1 MHSRAIDD
9 MDLEFHSTSQP
20 TSAVKGHHS
29 EDDGD
34 CEVHQ
39 SHMIWSTLTRGKLTW
54 KVPMD
59 RVNSVLHQTR
69 RHETRGRFMSANL
82 NIAGCFGLH
91 MEFWPG
97 GHPAAHEGFSTIA
110 VRARRIGDIE
120 AKCTL
125 DLEGCNM
132 MRTWIVGRD
141 KMEKSW
147 FFTNWVQIH
156 KFSECIQ
163 PDNTLQIIF
172 CIDVYEVRRE
182 FDLPA
187 SDNSFEALFDNG
199 YESDVDIICKD
210 KTFNCHKCVLGF
222 KSEVF
227 QKMFKHHMEESL
239 TNNVAIED
247 IDARSLEIFLRF
259 LYSSKLPSNMD
270 QRTIEAVM
278 LCADKYGVESL
289 VVETLGKLLG
299 NVSIDTAASAYVKV
313 MKYESI
319 YQARGFKANLLDFIS
334 RNLKAVCNTPG
345 WKEAQITHPK
355 ISRELIDHLA
365 QRETQVSAS
374 SEGFP
379 TYTSKRD
386 RT

>member
-1 MHSRAIDD
+1 
-9 MDLEFHSTSQP
+9 MDIEYQSVPGGSLRIHRTE
-20 TSAVKGHHS
+20 
-29 EDDGD
+29 EDGV

-59 RVNSVLHQTR
+59 RVNQVLHQTR
-69 RHETRGRFMSANL
+69 RHETRGRFMSASL

-156 KFSECIQ
+156 KFNECVQ
-163 PDNTLQIIF
+163 PDHTLQIIF
-172 CIDVYEVRRE
+172 CIDVYEVRPE

-187 SDNSFEALFDNG
+187 TDQSLIETLFDTG
-199 YESDVDIICKD
+199 SFSDIDIFCSD
-210 KTFNCHKCVLGF
+210 KTFHCHKCVLALH
-222 KSEVF
+222 SQVF
-227 QKMFKHHMEESL
+227 ERMFQSNMREDIDNTIE
-239 TNNVAIED
+239 IED
-247 IDARSLEIFLRF
+247 IDAKSLELFLRF
-259 LYSSKLPSNMD
+259 LYSFKLPSNLD
-270 QRTIEAVM
+270 AKSLSDVM
-278 LCADKYGVESL
+278 LCADKYGVEAL
-289 VVETLGKLLG
+289 VVESLGKLLG
-299 NVSIDTAASAYVKV
+299 VISIETSAMAYVKV
-313 MKYESI
+313 VQYASVL
-319 YQARGFKANLLDFIS
+319 QARGFKSKLQDFIG

-345 WKEAQITHPK
+345 WKHATEQYPE
-355 ISRELIDHLA
+355 ISQHMIEYLA
-365 QRETQVSAS
+365 TRETQVSADGS
-374 SEGFP
+374 FP
-379 TYTSKRD
+379 VLTSKRD

>member
-1 MHSRAIDD
+1 M
-9 MDLEFHSTSQP
+9 MP
-20 TSAVKGHHS
+20 TREPTYNQRTIEH
-29 EDDGD
+29 DGV

-39 SHMIWSTLTRGKLTW
+39 SHMIWSTLTRGQLTW

-59 RVNSVLHQTR
+59 KVNEVLHHPR

-132 MRTWIVGRD
+132 MRTWIVSRD

-156 KFSECIQ
+156 KFPECVQ
-163 PDNTLQIIF
+163 QDNTLQIIF
-172 CIDVYEVRRE
+172 CIDVYEVRPE

-187 SDNSFEALFDNG
+187 TDNSIIGRLFDTG
-199 YESDVDIICKD
+199 IQSDVDIYTPTTQC
-210 KTFNCHKCVLGF
+210 FSCHKCILACH
-222 KSEVF
+222 SPVF
-227 QKMFKHHMEESL
+227 EKMFQHEMEESL
-239 TNNVAIED
+239 NNVVEIDD
-247 IDARSLEIFLRF
+247 IDPATVEIFLRY
-259 LYSSKLPSNMD
+259 LYTFKLSSNLTPQTLES
-270 QRTIEAVM
+270 VM
-278 LCADKYGVESL
+278 LCADKYAVEPL
-289 VVETLGKLLG
+289 VVEALGKLIG
-299 NVSIDTAASAYVKV
+299 NVNIDTAAAAYVKAV
-313 MKYESI
+313 QYTNVL
-319 YQARGFKANLLDFIS
+319 QARGFKQKLIDFIG
-334 RNLKAVCNTPG
+334 RNLNEVCNTPG
-345 WKEAQITHPK
+345 WLRAKKIHPTICEDLVAFLATREA
-355 ISRELIDHLA
+355 
-365 QRETQVSAS
+365 QVSAT
-374 SEGFP
+374 SEFP
-379 TYTSKRD
+379 VLTSKRD

>member
-1 MHSRAIDD
+1 
-9 MDLEFHSTSQP
+9 MDVEFQSVPGGNLRIHKTEQ
-20 TSAVKGHHS
+20 
-29 EDDGD
+29 DGI

-59 RVNSVLHQTR
+59 RVSDVLHQTR

-156 KFSECIQ
+156 KFNECVQ
-163 PDNTLQIIF
+163 PDHTLQIIF
-172 CIDVYEVRRE
+172 CIDVYEVRPE

-187 SDNSFEALFDNG
+187 TENSIIGSLFDTG
-199 YESDVDIICKD
+199 LMSDVDICCSD
-210 KTFNCHKCVLGF
+210 KTFQCHKCILAMHS
-222 KSEVF
+222 KVF
-227 QKMFKHHMEESL
+227 ERMLNSNMEESL
-239 TNNVAIED
+239 SNTVEIDD
-247 IDARSLEIFLRF
+247 IDSKSLEIFLRF
-259 LYSSKLPSNMD
+259 LYTFKLPSNMTA
-270 QRTIEAVM
+270 QTAEAVM
-278 LCADKYGVESL
+278 LCADKYGVEPL
-289 VVETLGKLLG
+289 VVEALGRLLG
-299 NVSIDTAASAYVKV
+299 VVSIDTAATAYVKV
-313 MKYESI
+313 VQYGSVL
-319 YQARGFKANLLDFIS
+319 QARGFKAKLLDFIG
-334 RNLKAVCNTPG
+334 RNLKAVCNTSG
-345 WKEAQITHPK
+345 WKHATTTYPQISQDM
-355 ISRELIDHLA
+355 IEYLA
-365 QRETQVSAS
+365 TRETQVSAS
-374 SEGFP
+374 GSFP
-379 TYTSKRD
+379 VLTSKRD

>member
-1 MHSRAIDD
+1 MISSKSSD
-9 MDLEFHSTSQP
+9 MDVEFQTVPGGKLRIH
-20 TSAVKGHHS
+20 KS
-29 EDDGD
+29 EEDGV

-59 RVNSVLHQTR
+59 RVTQVLHQSR

-97 GHPAAHEGFSTIA
+97 GHPAAHDGFSTIA

-156 KFSECIQ
+156 KFNECVQ
-163 PDNTLQIIF
+163 PDHTLQIIF
-172 CIDVYEVRRE
+172 CIDVYEVRPE
-182 FDLPA
+182 FELPA
-187 SDNSFEALFDNG
+187 TENSIVASLFDSG
-199 YESDVDIICKD
+199 KQSDVEIRSSE
-210 KTFNCHKCVLGF
+210 KTFQCHKCILAMH
-222 KSEVF
+222 SEVF
-227 QKMFKHHMEESL
+227 ERMFQSNMEESL
-239 TNNVAIED
+239 SNSVEISD
-247 IDARSLEIFLRF
+247 IDSKSLEIFLRF
-259 LYSSKLPSNMD
+259 LYTLKLPSNLSPK
-270 QRTIEAVM
+270 TLEAVM
-278 LCADKYGVESL
+278 LCADKYSVEPL
-289 VVETLGKLLG
+289 VVEALGKLIG
-299 NVSIDTAASAYVKV
+299 VISIDTASTAFVKCI
-313 MKYESI
+313 KYGSVL
-319 YQARGFKANLLDFIS
+319 QARGFKAKLLDFIG

-345 WKEAQITHPK
+345 WKQATSTYPQISQD
-355 ISRELIDHLA
+355 ILEYLA
-365 QRETQVSAS
+365 TRETQVSAS
-374 SEGFP
+374 GSFP
-379 TYTSKRD
+379 VLTSKRD

>member
-1 MHSRAIDD
+1 MNTND
-9 MDLEFHSTSQP
+9 MDLEFHSTSQS
-20 TSAVKGHHS
+20 TGATKVHHS
-29 EDDGD
+29 EDDGH

-54 KVPMD
+54 KVPME
-59 RVNSVLHQTR
+59 RVNAVLHQTR

-156 KFSECIQ
+156 KFSECVQ

-172 CIDVYEVRRE
+172 CIDVYEVRPE

-187 SDNSFEALFDNG
+187 SDRSVVESLFDTG
-199 YESDVDIICKD
+199 LQSDVDVICKD
-210 KTFNCHKCVLGF
+210 KTFHCHKCILGVHS
-222 KSEVF
+222 KVF
-227 QKMFKHHMEESL
+227 EKMFEHVMEESL
-239 TNNVAIED
+239 SNTVEIED
-247 IDARSLEIFLRF
+247 IDAKSLEIFLRY
-259 LYSSKLPSNMD
+259 LYSFKLPSNID
-270 QRTIEAVM
+270 QQTIEAVM
-278 LCADKYGVESL
+278 LCADKYGVEPL

-299 NVSIDTAASAYVKV
+299 NVSIDTAATAYVKV
-313 MKYESI
+313 VQYDSVL
-319 YQARGFKANLLDFIS
+319 QARGFKAKLLDFIS
-334 RNLKAVCNTPG
+334 RNLKAVCNTQS
-345 WKEAQITHPK
+345 WKDATNTYPR
-355 ISRELIDHLA
+355 ISQDMMEYLA

-374 SEGFP
+374 DEFP
-379 TYTSKRD
+379 VLTRKQD
-386 RT
+386 RGT